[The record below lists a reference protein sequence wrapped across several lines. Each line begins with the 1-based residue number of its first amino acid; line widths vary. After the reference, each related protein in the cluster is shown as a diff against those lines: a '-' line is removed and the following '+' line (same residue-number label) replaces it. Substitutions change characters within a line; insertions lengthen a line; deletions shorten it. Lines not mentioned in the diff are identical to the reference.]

1 MTITFEAEIR
11 KGEITNLSEFAR
23 EVQKQGEE
31 IGRESVRQFL
41 EQYDQVLLAERD
53 KNRYRSKGL
62 RTTSI
67 KTRLG
72 VIEYQRRV
80 YQDLQAEE
88 GKRCVY
94 LLDDVIQRDGV
105 GLYSR
110 DICELAVQFACQGS
124 YRDAARQISDATGL
138 QISHQ
143 SVWNIVQRMG
153 ERERKRVS
161 RHTELMQAKQGVGT
175 IETPLLYEENDG
187 IWLHMQG
194 KDRAFCGKSK
204 EMKVGIAY
212 DGVLWK
218 KKDGVVKRRELD
230 EKVAFA
236 SFESAKEFENH
247 KKGVISSRYDL
258 DSVELLVKNGDG
270 ANWIQKNAET
280 NTITVLDEFHRNKK
294 LTECVWDKE
303 FAQVLRGLL
312 FAKDVDGLL
321 ACLEAQITTLSVV
334 PGRAE
339 EVEKLMELQ
348 RYYTEN
354 KASLLGYYDRGVEI
368 PPTRKP
374 GVIHHARLGSMESN
388 VFTLIGNRMKGRRHC
403 WSVAGANNLGLLL
416 CEYHTTGL
424 GRLHAPLPNHPVREE
439 PWVDPGRPLSHREA
453 MEKVGRGYEYPRQAE
468 ISASCPFMRFVLRSL
483 PFGELK
489 L

>member
-1 MTITFEAEIR
+1 MTITLEAKIS
-11 KGEITNLSEFAR
+11 KGKIINLSEFA
-23 EVQKQGEE
+23 EEIQKQGEE
-31 IGRESVRQFL
+31 IGRESVRRYL
-41 EQYDQVLLAERD
+41 EQYDLVLLAERD
-53 KNRYRSKGL
+53 RSRYRSKGL
-62 RTTSI
+62 RSTSI
-67 KTRLG
+67 KTKLG

-80 YQDLQAEE
+80 YQDLQAKD

-94 LLDDVIQRDGV
+94 LLDEAIQRDGV

-110 DICELAVQFACQGS
+110 DVCELAVRFACQGS
-124 YRDAARQISDATGL
+124 YRDAARQISEATGL
-138 QISHQ
+138 SISHQ

-153 ERERKRVS
+153 EREQERVN
-161 RHTELMQAKQGVGT
+161 RHTELMQAKQGIGT
-175 IETPLLYEENDG
+175 IETPILYEENDG

-194 KDRAFCGKSK
+194 KDRKANGKSK

-218 KKDGVVKRRELD
+218 EKNGIVKRRELD

-236 SFESAKEFENH
+236 SFEPAKEFEKH
-247 KKGVISSRYDL
+247 KRGVMSCHYDL
-258 DSVELLVKNGDG
+258 DSVELVVKNGDG
-270 ANWIQKNAET
+270 ANWIQKSTET

-303 FAQVLRGLL
+303 FAQLLRKQL
-312 FAKDVDGLL
+312 FDKNISGLL

-334 PGRAE
+334 PERTE
-339 EVEKLMELQ
+339 EVEKLKELQ

-354 KASLLGYYDRGVEI
+354 KESLLGYYDRGITI

-374 GVIHHARLGSMESN
+374 GIIHHARLGSMESN

-403 WSVAGANNLGLLL
+403 WSIAGANNLGLLL

-424 GRLHAPLPNHPVREE
+424 GRLHTPLPDHPVKDE
-439 PWVDPGRPLSHREA
+439 PWVDTGRPLSHREA
-453 MEKVGRGYEYPRQAE
+453 MEKVGTGYEYYRRTE
-468 ISASCPFMRFVLRSL
+468 LSASCPFLRVVVRNIPLS
-483 PFGELK
+483 EL
-489 L
+489 